1 MKRLVLALVLFVSC
15 TCRGDQAPTARPPTE
30 KPHAQGEALF
40 GDLTPTHGISQKLDE
55 RAPLTKGE
63 RQSFFA
69 EHLSAQCQAAYGMQE
84 LPELRRFAS
93 EQQNSGQVSCWPSG
107 DCGGH
112 ADNLSSVPLKTRSL
126 AFGEHT
132 DELEDALVKRLEGSI
147 RGFLP
152 GVNLARQN
160 GTIWLSWA
168 DQDAQNPLE
177 LELRDKFK
185 TMSVRAGISLR
196 WQPCQGESG
205 AACGVLPQVELAL
218 LALTPKA
225 GSTRGASC
233 TLFLGVPDELKAK
246 GLSGPSRALRQLK
259 SSALAALQDELAALG
274 TCGDD
279 SVQNRFEECDDH
291 NAQSGDGCSASC
303 RKEEH

>member
-1 MKRLVLALVLFVSC
+1 MKRSVLALVFFASC
-15 TCRGDQAPTARPPTE
+15 SCGGEQAPKVQAPTPE
-30 KPHAQGEALF
+30 GMFL
-40 GDLTPTHGISQKLDE
+40 DTPMPVKAISQQ
-55 RAPLTKGE
+55 KGE
-63 RQSFFA
+63 LNLPEEEDGQSFFA
-69 EHLSAQCQAAYGMQE
+69 DRLSAQCQAAYGLSE
-84 LPELRRFAS
+84 LPDLRRYAS

-112 ADNLSSVPLKTRSL
+112 ADNLSSVPLKTRPL

-132 DELEDALVKRLEGSI
+132 DELEAALVKRLETTIHS
-147 RGFLP
+147 FMP
-152 GVNLARQN
+152 GAQLERQN

-168 DQDAQNPLE
+168 DHDAQNPLE

-185 TMSVRAGISLR
+185 TMSLRAGLSLR
-196 WQPCQGESG
+196 WQSCQGESG
-205 AACGVLPQVELAL
+205 VACGVLPQVELAL

-225 GSTRGASC
+225 GSTQGASC

-246 GLSGPSRALRQLK
+246 GLSGPSRAMRQLK
-259 SSALAALQDELAALG
+259 SRSLAALQDELSALG

-291 NAQSGDGCSASC
+291 NNQSGDGCSATC
-303 RKEEH
+303 RKEAQ